1 MNPPT
6 LEGAVKLADKVER
19 GVAKLEV
26 AELENV
32 DVVVAAPFVYL
43 YPIRSLLKR
52 VKLGAQDV
60 FWAAPEGRASP
71 RFAGRE
77 TAYTGEISVTQL
89 KDLVVRYVIVGHS
102 ERRAL
107 GETESRINK
116 KLKVVL
122 EAGMTAVLCV
132 GEPQGTRDKGEEAAK
147 EFVESQIKADLDGIE
162 GWKLENENLLI
173 AYEPIWAVG
182 TGNNAVPEDAAKM
195 ISFIKSILNSQFSI
209 LNSRVLYGGSTN
221 AENIGGFMA
230 RNEIDGALVGG
241 VSLDAGE
248 FVGMV
253 KIAGGNHR

>member
-1 MNPPT
+1 MNHPT

-32 DVVVAAPFVYL
+32 DVVVAAPFIYL
-43 YPIRSLLKR
+43 YPIRSLLRR

-60 FWAAPEGRASP
+60 FWESSG
-71 RFAGRE
+71 
-77 TAYTGEISVTQL
+77 AYTGEVSWSEL
-89 KDLVVRYVIVGHS
+89 EDLVVRYVIVGHS

-195 ISFIKSILNSQFSI
+195 ITFIKSILNSQFSI

>member
-32 DVVVAAPFVYL
+32 DVVVAAPFIYL
-43 YPIRSLLKR
+43 YPIRSLLRR

-60 FWAAPEGRASP
+60 FWESSG
-71 RFAGRE
+71 
-77 TAYTGEISVTQL
+77 AYTGEVSWSEL
-89 KDLVVRYVIVGHS
+89 EDLVVRYVIVGHS

-195 ISFIKSILNSQFSI
+195 ITFIKSILNSQFSI

>member
-1 MNPPT
+1 MNPST

-32 DVVVAAPFVYL
+32 DVVAAAPFTYL

-60 FWAAPEGRASP
+60 FWESSG
-71 RFAGRE
+71 
-77 TAYTGEISVTQL
+77 AYTGEVSWSEL
-89 KDLVVRYVIVGHS
+89 EDLVVRYIIVGHS

-132 GEPQGTRDKGEEAAK
+132 GEPQETRDKGEEAAE

-162 GWKLENENLLI
+162 DWKLENENLLI

-209 LNSRVLYGGSTN
+209 LNSRVLYGGSAN
-221 AENIGGFMA
+221 AENIGGFMV
-230 RNEIDGALVGG
+230 RDEIDGALVGG
-241 VSLDAGE
+241 ASLSAEE
-248 FVGMV
+248 FVEMV
-253 KIAGGNHR
+253 RITGSRNE

>member
-6 LEGAVKLADKVER
+6 LEEAVKLADKVER

-32 DVVVAAPFVYL
+32 DVVVAAPFTYL

-60 FWAAPEGRASP
+60 FWESSG
-71 RFAGRE
+71 
-77 TAYTGEISVTQL
+77 AYTGEVSWSEL
-89 KDLVVRYVIVGHS
+89 EDLVVRYVIVGHS

-132 GEPQGTRDKGEEAAK
+132 GEPQEVRDNGEETAK
-147 EFVESQIKADLDGIE
+147 EFVRNQIKATLEGIE
-162 GWKLENENLLI
+162 NWKLKNENLLI

-221 AENIGGFMA
+221 AENISGFMV
-230 RNEIDGALVGG
+230 RDEIDGALVGKA
-241 VSLDAGE
+241 SLDAEE
-248 FVGMV
+248 FVEMV